1 MCAALI
7 QRRPCCVRSAIT
19 CGDSPTAFGR
29 RCPLATTAA
38 AGRRQ
43 LHALFARCRALR
55 LWMAM
60 VIQTEP
66 TWATTVTSLCACGR
80 AGLFGAPICDAVLC
94 SHVVSERGDAAAAQR
109 VRPLPLRRRG
119 SARYHSLRLFHEIGG
134 ADAAPDPTINDS
146 AALSLLGRPLT
157 LGILDDPELQQSQ
170 VSGW

>member
-1 MCAALI
+1 M
-7 QRRPCCVRSAIT
+7 
-19 CGDSPTAFGR
+19 
-29 RCPLATTAA
+29 
-38 AGRRQ
+38 
-43 LHALFARCRALR
+43 FARCRALR

-60 VIQTEP
+60 VIRPEP
-66 TWATTVTSLCACGR
+66 TWATTVNLVVRVYVCWIIWC
-80 AGLFGAPICDAVLC
+80 PICDAVLC
-94 SHVVSERGDAAAAQR
+94 SHEVSERGDAAAAQR